1 MAEEEVAIEVEA
13 VQAVY
18 GEDCLVLDHFPPH
31 LHVHIKP
38 RTADVSSQQFVEAVL
53 GIQAGSK
60 YPNEPPIIDIIDSK
74 GLDEERQMHLIRSI
88 RNKACELSSCLMLVA
103 LCEEAVERL
112 STMNHPDGNC
122 PLCLYPLFPEHKQN
136 NILPFMK
143 LMSCFHCFHSECI
156 IRWWNWLQ
164 TQEEMDPDNS
174 SSAIVQPSNE
184 IEQQQGMHGMTE
196 GSTGNCPVCRK
207 VFHAKDIE
215 HVLSLVGSH
224 SSNLSSNGTEIT
236 DDEKLLH
243 SDSELTRRLKF
254 EAVLKLQEENS
265 GLIEPKKNGVIV
277 PGMFLQRPI
286 APPSALSAK
295 GPTSE
300 QQQRDPIIFS
310 ETSSSG
316 SSSRASTS
324 EQRNLGMR
332 RHRVRN
338 SRKPVKQWVKKD
350 NTPTN

>member
-1 MAEEEVAIEVEA
+1 MAEEVAIEVEA

-18 GEDCLVLDHFPPH
+18 GEDCLVLDQFPPH

-60 YPNEPPIIDIIDSK
+60 
-74 GLDEERQMHLIRSI
+74 
-88 RNKACELSSCLMLVA
+88 
-103 LCEEAVERL
+103 EAVERL

-164 TQEEMDPDNS
+164 TQQEMDPDNS

-224 SSNLSSNGTEIT
+224 SLNLSSNGTEIT

-243 SDSELTRRLKF
+243 SDSEVTRRLKF
-254 EAVLKLQEENS
+254 EAMLKLQEENN

-286 APPSALSAK
+286 TPPSALSAK

-316 SSSRASTS
+316 SSSRASSTS